1 MRNRPAVRAA
11 RIDHAAAAA
20 EARKVPGRW
29 VLAGL
34 CPSSSSAAGV
44 GRNVAHGR
52 LAHYLPAGSFE
63 ARKELTQDGAKL
75 FVRFMGLAP
84 AEDVKPPA
92 TARKSTTSAG
102 SVLTARTAAAPAA
115 RLLLTHG
122 PTDPAWHAA
131 RREGIGG
138 SDLAALLGLIKSRGA
153 RHVYEE
159 KHGRPTLDE
168 TSEMRMGNRLE
179 AVIAEMFAEETGHA
193 IADAPGTLINLA
205 RPWMIGNVDRYVLDS
220 SGAVVAPLEVKNRGA
235 HASRDWEDQPPDAV
249 AVQALWYM
257 AVGGWSHAHV
267 AGLIGGNKLATFR
280 IERDDELIGELIE
293 HCGAWWQRHIVE
305 GFPPAADG
313 LEATAKLLSGLWT
326 AKPEEIAR
334 VDLAEA
340 ARLRAEFFALEA
352 EEKKLQARM
361 TTVKN
366 AMRLLSGEAEFVEA
380 DGRPAWNWKANGTF
394 KSAVFAKEQPEL
406 AARFTR
412 QVEALDVKEL
422 AAKEPGIHRKYLA
435 RVLRVPEKGV

>member
-1 MRNRPAVRAA
+1 MRNRPATRAPK
-11 RIDHAAAAA
+11 IDHGAVAA

-29 VLAGL
+29 VMAGVY
-34 CPSSSSAAGV
+34 PSSSSAAGA
-44 GRNVAHGR
+44 GRNVTHGR
-52 LAHYLPAGSFE
+52 SAHYLPAGSFE
-63 ARKELTQDGAKL
+63 ARRELTQDGVKL

-92 TARKSTTSAG
+92 TARKTTASA
-102 SVLTARTAAAPAA
+102 VLTARTEAAPAA
-115 RLLLTHG
+115 RLLLTRG

-138 SDLAALLGLIKSRGA
+138 SDVAALLGLIKSRGA

-159 KHGRPTLDE
+159 KHGRPSTDE

-193 IADAPGTLINLA
+193 VADAPGTLINIA

-235 HASRDWEDQPPDAV
+235 YQASQWEDQPPDCV
-249 AVQALWYM
+249 SVQALWYM

-267 AGLIGGNKLATFR
+267 AGLLGGNKLATFR

-293 HCGAWWQRHIVE
+293 HCAAWWQRHVIE

-313 LEATAKLLSGLWT
+313 LESTAKLLSGLWT

-340 ARLRAEFFALEA
+340 ARLRAEHQALKA
-352 EEKKLQARM
+352 EEKDIAARL
-361 TTVKN
+361 TTVEN
-366 AMRLLSGEAEFVEA
+366 AMRLLSGEASFVEA

-394 KSAVFAKEQPEL
+394 KGAVFAKEQPAL
-406 AARFTR
+406 ATEYTR
-412 QVEALDVKEL
+412 QVDAVDLKRL
-422 AAKEPGIHRKYLA
+422 AAEHPDIYDRYRA
-435 RVLRVPEKGV
+435 RVLRVPAKGV